1 MGDVLDSEA
10 DAEPMDFV
18 AIKAYPGEHPTP
30 ILCYTVI
37 KLEKPEKPEKSG
49 TYIVTVYDSEQNA
62 ESEFTDSVLF
72 IYKEL
77 IYKRRR
83 RDFNKSRNSL

>member
-1 MGDVLDSEA
+1 M
-10 DAEPMDFV
+10 
-18 AIKAYPGEHPTP
+18 
-30 ILCYTVI
+30 CYTVI

>member
-49 TYIVTVYDSEQNA
+49 TYIVTVYDSEQ
-62 ESEFTDSVLF
+62 
-72 IYKEL
+72 
-77 IYKRRR
+77 KRRKR
-83 RDFNKSRNSL
+83 V